1 MRTSPRFPDNAEMA
15 DRALMA
21 MVERDSVR
29 PLDYQCGNEDC
40 EQRVYRMEK
49 CDRCQMGHQQNTHE
63 VR

>member
-1 MRTSPRFPDNAEMA
+1 MA

-29 PLDYQCGNEDC
+29 PLDCQCGNEDC